1 MYLTATYRDIVPSS
15 GRDRSQ
21 RPHVNQEWVKMF
33 PDDASRPARHTMP
46 LGPDSKAL
54 VSCDFAAV
62 LG

>member
-1 MYLTATYRDIVPSS
+1 
-15 GRDRSQ
+15 
-21 RPHVNQEWVKMF
+21 MF

-54 VSCDFAAV
+54 VSCDFTAV